1 MYVRLEYSCQQSHSF
16 PPTLAESLLS
26 LVFHS
31 FIRACHWEASQ
42 GRGSVV
48 LGALQ
53 IQARDRDS
61 LSAELFPTQKM
72 CVYT

>member
-1 MYVRLEYSCQQSHSF
+1 MYVRLEYGCQQSHSF
-16 PPTLAESLLS
+16 PPTLASLLS
-26 LVFHS
+26 LVCHS

-53 IQARDRDS
+53 IQAGDRDS
-61 LSAELFPTQKM
+61 LSAELCTTQKM